1 VCADTFRAGAF
12 DQLKQYVTAAIAC
25 FFLCHSPPWGIYKEG
40 RADKTCSAVG
50 RNATKA
56 KIPFYGSY
64 TETDPV
70 AIAAM
75 GVQKFKKG
83 VFYSTVPGS

>member
-1 VCADTFRAGAF
+1 
-12 DQLKQYVTAAIAC
+12 
-25 FFLCHSPPWGIYKEG
+25 
-40 RADKTCSAVG
+40 VG
-50 RNATKA
+50 VIRNATKA

-83 VFYSTVPGS
+83 QSRPVTSVAMGSSVDGMMNRFDRAIRYHHRGYFWTA

>member
-1 VCADTFRAGAF
+1 MSRLRGY
-12 DQLKQYVTAAIAC
+12 LPSRRI
-25 FFLCHSPPWGIYKEG
+25 
-40 RADKTCSAVG
+40 RSAEAVSLYFHISG
-50 RNATKA
+50 LIGTEPSLDFRNATKA

-75 GVQKFKKG
+75 GVEKFRKG
-83 VFYSTVPGS
+83 WFAGFVRTM

>member
-1 VCADTFRAGAF
+1 MIV
-12 DQLKQYVTAAIAC
+12 I
-25 FFLCHSPPWGIYKEG
+25 
-40 RADKTCSAVG
+40 

-83 VFYSTVPGS
+83 QSRPVHIGGDGVQC

>member
-1 VCADTFRAGAF
+1 LGV
-12 DQLKQYVTAAIAC
+12 I
-25 FFLCHSPPWGIYKEG
+25 
-40 RADKTCSAVG
+40 

-83 VFYSTVPGS
+83 QSRLVISVAMCSSVDGMAIRCDRAVRYHHRGHFRTA

>member
-1 VCADTFRAGAF
+1 LT
-12 DQLKQYVTAAIAC
+12 I
-25 FFLCHSPPWGIYKEG
+25 
-40 RADKTCSAVG
+40 

-83 VFYSTVPGS
+83 MFFGFLASHEVEGDC